1 MGLECNCRM
10 ESRVVCTIKT
20 GEWVAVAHLFV
31 AASQRNKQKGHA
43 AKMPENPHILQAG
56 RDRDLGFGMRWW
68 MRMRSNYSHFAC
80 RASNFP
86 NVFVAICLVDSA
98 GGSWQKWKMNL

>member
-56 RDRDLGFGMRWW
+56 RDRDLGFGMRW
-68 MRMRSNYSHFAC
+68 RMRRPLCMQGEQLSKCFCC
-80 RASNFP
+80 RLFGRFRWWVLAKVENE
-86 NVFVAICLVDSA
+86 FVKIHS
-98 GGSWQKWKMNL
+98 